1 MAIESA
7 NQAPPD
13 PAISCN
19 QTGLVYNNQATNG
32 AQMALGILV
41 LEHPTECPTPVE
53 IDFTGWTPDIPW
65 DQVDSAT
72 RAIMEARV
80 ARGDGLTPLGLVECE
95 SATNTCNGIVSKTEL
110 WYAYSGDYDHNY
122 F

>member
-7 NQAPPD
+7 NQTPPD
-13 PAISCN
+13 PAIPCN

-41 LEHPTECPTPVE
+41 LEHPTECPTPIE
-53 IDFTGWTPDIPW
+53 IDLTGWTPDIPW
-65 DQVDSAT
+65 DQVDPAS

-80 ARGDGLTPLGLVECE
+80 ARGDGLTPLGLVNVKGAR
-95 SATNTCNGIVSKTEL
+95 STPNGIVSTNEV
-110 WYAYSGDYDHNY
+110 WFAYSGDYDHNY